1 MLKKILEIV
10 SIHISVSVDEL
21 NEDMSFSELGMDSL
35 TLMKIIMAVE
45 NIFDVHFDDD
55 EIIDL
60 RLISDIA
67 EVCVKKISG

>member
-45 NIFDVHFDDD
+45 NIFDVHFEDD
-55 EIIDL
+55 EIVDL
-60 RLISDIA
+60 HLISDIA
-67 EVCVKKISG
+67 EVCAKKISG